1 MPPPRG
7 WADTRTEAPARACH
21 VGRAPEPVREVH
33 YEGPRA
39 SHSVGAGGLGIGCCH
54 PFLKFP
60 SFSSVFGG
68 GQSWVPGACTQPAR
82 AETGRQRGCGSLSS
96 HPRAPGLPLRTGKC
110 LCCSAVNLESVR
122 KRDRPA
128 QALTATARPFEQ
140 IHGKGPGSP
149 SSPSQEAR
157 GARLAR
163 PGVPSAV
170 GSPRGVCLRLGNH
183 PSLQG

>member
-1 MPPPRG
+1 MHLKHPP
-7 WADTRTEAPARACH
+7 APATWDALRT
-21 VGRAPEPVREVH
+21 
-33 YEGPRA
+33 GPRSPLRRTQGVPQRGSRRPRNRLLSPVPQIPELFKCVWGRTVLGTGCLYTA
-39 SHSVGAGGLGIGCCH
+39 GAGRN
-54 PFLKFP
+54 K
-60 SFSSVFGG
+60 
-68 GQSWVPGACTQPAR
+68 
-82 AETGRQRGCGSLSS
+82 SLSS
-96 HPRAPGLPLRTGKC
+96 HPRAPGLSLRTGKC
-110 LCCSAVNLESVR
+110 LCCSAVNLEGVR

-128 QALTATARPFEQ
+128 RALTATARPFEQ
-140 IHGKGPGSP
+140 IRRKGPGSP